1 MTINGKLYTALLLVR
16 AFAAQADLPPLP
28 AAHEQRSMQG
38 WTVQVDTR
46 LLAGPDAELGRQSLA
61 LLDAKLMEIA
71 LVLPTDKVQ
80 QLRRVTIWLDRTHGK
95 LKSMQYHPSAGW
107 LSDNGYSTNLAKC
120 VHLPDAA
127 DFASPDHFR
136 RQPWA
141 VLHELAHAYHDQ
153 VLDFDHP
160 DVLAAWRKIQA
171 SGRFESVLL
180 IDGRRVRHYALT
192 DQKEFFAEMTESYFG
207 MNDFFPFNRG
217 ELKDS
222 EPEIHALMK
231 KIWEGP

>member
-1 MTINGKLYTALLLVR
+1 MTPRSRPALLAAVLTGVA
-16 AFAAQADLPPLP
+16 AFAADPPLP
-28 AAHEQRSMQG
+28 AAHETRTLQG

-46 LLAGPDAELGRQSLA
+46 LLAGPDAELGRRSLA

-80 QLRRVTIWLDRTHGK
+80 QLRLVPIWLDRTHGA
-95 LKSMQYHPSAGW
+95 LRSMQYHPSAAW

-127 DFASPDHFR
+127 NFASPDHFR

-192 DQKEFFAEMTESYFG
+192 DQKEFFSEMTEAYFG

-217 ELKDS
+217 ELKDA

-231 KIWEGP
+231 KIWDGP

>member
-1 MTINGKLYTALLLVR
+1 MTTLPKAIMLGAI
-16 AFAAQADLPPLP
+16 AATLASANEPAKPL
-28 AAHEQRSMQG
+28 AHEQRAIQG

-46 LLAGPDAELGRQSLA
+46 LLAGPDVQLGKRCLA

-71 LVLPTDKVQ
+71 LVLPADKVQ
-80 QLRRVTIWLDRTHGK
+80 QLRKVTIWLDRTHGK
-95 LKSMQYHPSAGW
+95 LHSMQYHPSADW
-107 LSDNGYSTNLAKC
+107 LAGHGFSTNLAKC
-120 VHLPDAA
+120 VHLPDAE

-160 DVLAAWRKIQA
+160 DVLAAWRRIKA
-171 SGRFESVLL
+171 SGRFDSVLL

-192 DQKEFFAEMTESYFG
+192 DQKEFFAEMTEAYFG

-217 ELKDS
+217 ELKDT

>member
-1 MTINGKLYTALLLVR
+1 MRLRAITCALASALM
-16 AFAAQADLPPLP
+16 AAATLADPPP
-28 AAHEQRSMQG
+28 QPTAHEQRTMQG
-38 WTVQVDTR
+38 WTVQVDAR
-46 LLAGPDAELGRQSLA
+46 LLAGPDAELGRRALA

-71 LVLPTDKVQ
+71 LVLPADKVR
-80 QLRRVTIWLDRTHGK
+80 QLRAVTIWLDRTHGK

-107 LSDNGYSTNLAKC
+107 LAGNGFSTNLAKC
-120 VHLPDAA
+120 VHLPDAGN
-127 DFASPDHFR
+127 FASPDHFR

-160 DVLAAWRKIQA
+160 EVLAAWRRIKA
-171 SGRFESVLL
+171 SGRFDSVLL

-192 DQKEFFAEMTESYFG
+192 DQKEFFAEMTEAYFG

-217 ELKDS
+217 ELKDT